1 MGCEK
6 CHGPGSL
13 HVAHP
18 TSQNI
23 VNPKKLDYVRGKTT
37 CIQCHSQGRPLTN
50 PIGGK
55 YYDWPVGFVPGERL
69 VDYWRLEG

>member
-1 MGCEK
+1 M
-6 CHGPGSL
+6 
-13 HVAHP
+13 
-18 TSQNI
+18 
-23 VNPKKLDYVRGKTT
+23 NPKRLDYVRGNDT

-69 VDYWRLEG
+69 VDYWRLEDLKPGSDEFSSIRGYDRA